1 MQILYKQPE
10 ESQTGSLFCYGVHEC
25 YCKKLQLPQDG
36 HNVTKKTH
44 FHTGIEV
51 HIIIDGTQEYQIAS
65 DRYILEKGCFLL
77 IYPNVPHRI
86 LSSSPQAQ
94 KYSLIFQKENVP
106 SGPCFFGAVPARIC
120 ENLAFIAAEK
130 ALKREISGIL
140 IENSILEILVSIFR
154 LTGIAEKPLP
164 SQQDNNAIVSLAKQ
178 YIADN
183 IELAPT
189 VESVAD
195 YCHLSSKQL
204 TRIFNLFEGI
214 SPGEYITCRRVRRAE
229 QLLLDHTLTLK
240 QISEQMG
247 FGSEHYF
254 NSFVRAHLGMPPGEY
269 RKMHGK

>member
-10 ESQTGSLFCYGVHEC
+10 ESQTGSLSHYDVHEC
-25 YCKKLQLPQDG
+25 YCKKLQLPQDR

-44 FHTGIEV
+44 FHAGLEV
-51 HIIIDGTQEYQIAS
+51 HIMIEGTQEYQIAS
-65 DRYILEKGCFLL
+65 NRYILEKGHFLL
-77 IYPNVPHRI
+77 IYPNIAHRI

-94 KYSLIFQKENVP
+94 KYSLIFRKQTTP
-106 SGPCFFGAVPARIC
+106 SGPCFLDAVPSRIS
-120 ENLAFIAAEK
+120 ENLAFIATEK

-140 IENSILEILVSIFR
+140 IENCVLEILVSIFR
-154 LTGIAEKPLP
+154 LTGIPENSLP
-164 SQQDNNAIVSLAKQ
+164 PQQDNNAIVSLAKQ

-189 VESVAD
+189 VGSVAD
-195 YCHLSSKQL
+195 YCHLSAKQL
-204 TRIFNLFEGI
+204 TRIFNSYEGI
-214 SPGEYITCRRVRRAE
+214 SPGEYISCHRVRRAE

-254 NSFVRAHLGMPPGEY
+254 NSFVRSHLGMPPGEY